1 MDHFYSACVLQCK
14 DSCNME
20 SDPIPMFDP
29 LMALRRH
36 HSPFP
41 LPPPL
46 LPHSHPTPWPADKE
60 VQLLPSLTPAGSSN
74 PTSSGTQ
81 GEILNS
87 SYPLICKKLSWS
99 LKPILDGFG
108 SLLCNTHTHPRHSP
122 TPPWSPRRKPHHVW
136 WSVSNPFGVCVV
148 SSALTSK
155 QTRGGIPSCLHWMT
169 TRGGDIFLFSW
180 NKQEKLIF

>member
-122 TPPWSPRRKPHHVW
+122 TPPTPTPPKASPRVMKCFKPFRCLCGII
-136 WSVSNPFGVCVV
+136 S
-148 SSALTSK
+148 LDI
-155 QTRGGIPSCLHWMT
+155 QT
-169 TRGGDIFLFSW
+169 
-180 NKQEKLIF
+180 N